1 MYYLPEVILD
11 ELTVILNLEI
21 FEENQE
27 IFKQGQSSD
36 KVYILA
42 RGRVEIFLNIP
53 DGELY
58 LDTLSE
64 PGCVMSMISLL
75 NRMKL
80 TYCARAKEDTEM
92 LTITHADLM
101 NYQSL
106 NHMAPLNKA
115 IEEFKDNVIEPKGF
129 DDKVNRFWFLD
140 YTKNIA
146 KHKDSKSGR
155 VKFSRHQLRQIWA
168 DNINKACMLC
178 RFHHKKD
185 NILSD
190 LIAELKKQNMDE
202 TQKSL
207 NKMKELVKSIAPII
221 VSKLKKLVS
230 NRIK

>member
-27 IFKQGQSSD
+27 IFKQGQYSD

-42 RGRVEIFLNIP
+42 RGKIEIFLNIP

-92 LTITHADLM
+92 LTITYTDLM

-106 NHMAPLNKA
+106 NHRAPLNKA
-115 IEEFKDNVIEPKGF
+115 IEEFKDNVIEPKNF

-140 YTKNIA
+140 YTKNIT

-155 VKFSRHQLRQIWA
+155 VKFSRH
-168 DNINKACMLC
+168 
-178 RFHHKKD
+178 
-185 NILSD
+185 
-190 LIAELKKQNMDE
+190 
-202 TQKSL
+202 
-207 NKMKELVKSIAPII
+207 
-221 VSKLKKLVS
+221 
-230 NRIK
+230 